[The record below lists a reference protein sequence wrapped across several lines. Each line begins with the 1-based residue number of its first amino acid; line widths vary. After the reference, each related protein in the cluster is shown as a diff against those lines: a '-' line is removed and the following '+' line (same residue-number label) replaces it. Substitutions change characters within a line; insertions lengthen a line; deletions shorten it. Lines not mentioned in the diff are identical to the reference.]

1 MTHSGLKPRP
11 VEQESSAMTNNKAFA
26 SSTERIE
33 VKNWTSY
40 PKFHQAYQ
48 RSDKIVAENLLVHLR
63 KICIYTHTVNVIQS
77 SKYLIWREQEYK
89 HVMKNN
95 GSISAY
101 KHIHQRYS
109 RVWNYSGLKKKL
121 NK

>member
-11 VEQESSAMTNNKAFA
+11 VEQESSAMTNNKDFA
-26 SSTERIE
+26 STTERIE

-63 KICIYTHTVNVIQS
+63 KICIYTYTVNVIQS
-77 SKYLIWREQEYK
+77 SKYLIWRHQEYK

-101 KHIHQRYS
+101 KGIHQRYS
-109 RVWNYSGLKKKL
+109 QVWNYSGLKKKL

>member
-63 KICIYTHTVNVIQS
+63 KICIYTYTVNVIQS
-77 SKYLIWREQEYK
+77 SKYLIWRQQEYK

-109 RVWNYSGLKKKL
+109 QVWNYSRLKKKL

>member
-1 MTHSGLKPRP
+1 
-11 VEQESSAMTNNKAFA
+11 MTNNKAFA

-33 VKNWTSY
+33 VKNWTLY
-40 PKFHQAYQ
+40 RKFHQAYQ

-77 SKYLIWREQEYK
+77 SKYLIWRQQEYK

-101 KHIHQRYS
+101 KRIHQRYS
-109 RVWNYSGLKKKL
+109 QVWNYSGLKKKL